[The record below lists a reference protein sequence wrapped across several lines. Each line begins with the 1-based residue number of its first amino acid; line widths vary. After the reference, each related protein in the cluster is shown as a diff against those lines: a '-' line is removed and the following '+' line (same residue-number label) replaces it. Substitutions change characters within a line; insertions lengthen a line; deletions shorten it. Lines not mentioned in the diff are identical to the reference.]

1 MKKMGTELFFIY
13 KKKIREEEDE
23 EKLHWITKLH
33 KKKLSLY
40 SKEGKIWQ
48 FRSQQPSKTS
58 LINRRCTFL
67 I

>member
-33 KKKLSLY
+33 KKNLVCIVKKVKFGNSEV
-40 SKEGKIWQ
+40 SNQVKHH
-48 FRSQQPSKTS
+48 
-58 LINRRCTFL
+58 
-67 I
+67 